1 MIERLLR
8 RTGLVMLGTGFSKG
22 LLLVLE
28 LFIARALGAAGYGAF
43 SLGLATLFVV
53 ANAAL
58 LGLNFGVIQYL
69 SVHQEEQRPDLVR
82 GVLRTSLVVTALTGV
97 AAAAAVWLAA
107 DVLALRVFSKPE
119 LGPALR
125 IVALAIPFETL
136 NQNLSAGFRG
146 LRRFRDHVMVSDLWR
161 NALALTAVL
170 VLSLR
175 KLELVPVLWVL
186 VLGTAAATL
195 IGLWRMRAALA
206 GDAGGSLNQ
215 HAARLLR
222 FSYLLI
228 GWNLFQQLAGR
239 GLLLLSGIFLSSA
252 DVGILSAFTRLL
264 LLFTFFQ
271 SGINQTTP
279 VEFARLH
286 HLGDRAQLQRTFAGI
301 TLALLIAA
309 TATALPLVTAPP
321 VLLGLIGPEF
331 SAGGWWL
338 VPLVAAQ
345 LLNVGTGPA
354 GQLLIACHRQREV
367 FIASVCSGLA
377 MLLLGVILMPSL
389 GLPGAVLAGTATIL
403 LLTLIRLVYL
413 WRFERVH
420 GFHPL
425 WMATAAGGVVA
436 AFAGTALAEWLR
448 GVPGWLAGSALS
460 LLLFLIAVL
469 LFLKRDTEFHSALQ
483 GWRFRFRSA
492 EPGR

>member
-97 AAAAAVWLAA
+97 VAGAAVWLAA
-107 DVLALRVFSKPE
+107 DFLAIRVFSKPE
-119 LGPALR
+119 LAQALR
-125 IVALAIPFETL
+125 IIALAIPFETM

-195 IGLWRMRAALA
+195 IGLWRMREALA
-206 GDAGGSLNQ
+206 GNVDGSLNH

-286 HLGDRAQLQRTFAGI
+286 HLGDRAQMQRTFAGL
-301 TLALLIAA
+301 TLALLIAG
-309 TATALPLVTAPP
+309 TATALPLVVAPP
-321 VLLGLIGPEF
+321 VLLASLVRN
-331 SAGGWWL
+331 SARAAGGWCRWSL
-338 VPLVAAQ
+338 H
-345 LLNVGTGPA
+345 NCSMWGPA
-354 GQLLIACHRQREV
+354 PRGSCSLPATGSVKCSSRRSPPGSPCCSWASPSCHRTACRGQFWPGLRP
-367 FIASVCSGLA
+367 FCCS
-377 MLLLGVILMPSL
+377 
-389 GLPGAVLAGTATIL
+389 
-403 LLTLIRLVYL
+403 R
-413 WRFERVH
+413 
-420 GFHPL
+420 
-425 WMATAAGGVVA
+425 
-436 AFAGTALAEWLR
+436 
-448 GVPGWLAGSALS
+448 
-460 LLLFLIAVL
+460 
-469 LFLKRDTEFHSALQ
+469 
-483 GWRFRFRSA
+483 
-492 EPGR
+492 

>member
-1 MIERLLR
+1 
-8 RTGLVMLGTGFSKG
+8 
-22 LLLVLE
+22 
-28 LFIARALGAAGYGAF
+28 
-43 SLGLATLFVV
+43 V

-97 AAAAAVWLAA
+97 VAGAAVWLAA
-107 DVLALRVFSKPE
+107 DFLAIRVFSKPE
-119 LGPALR
+119 LAQALR
-125 IVALAIPFETL
+125 IVALAIPFETM

-175 KLELVPVLWVL
+175 KVELVPVLWVL

-195 IGLWRMRAALA
+195 IGLWRMREALA
-206 GDAGGSLNQ
+206 GDVDGTLNH
-215 HAARLLR
+215 HAARLIR

-279 VEFARLH
+279 SSSLACITWGPGADATPSPVSLSRSDRGNRNRTASCGRSTGPSRPHWSGIQRGRLVAGAAGRCTIAQCGDRPRGRCSLPATGSVKCSLRRSLRARHAAPGGHPHAIARL
-286 HLGDRAQLQRTFAGI
+286 AGCGSGRDCDHS
-301 TLALLIAA
+301 AA
-309 TATALPLVTAPP
+309 HSDSTGLFVAIGASTRLPSSGWRPRRRGRCRLR
-321 VLLGLIGPEF
+321 GFG
-331 SAGGWWL
+331 AGR
-338 VPLVAAQ
+338 VAA
-345 LLNVGTGPA
+345 
-354 GQLLIACHRQREV
+354 
-367 FIASVCSGLA
+367 
-377 MLLLGVILMPSL
+377 
-389 GLPGAVLAGTATIL
+389 
-403 LLTLIRLVYL
+403 
-413 WRFERVH
+413 
-420 GFHPL
+420 
-425 WMATAAGGVVA
+425 
-436 AFAGTALAEWLR
+436 R
-448 GVPGWLAGSALS
+448 GPGWLAGARF

-469 LFLKRDTEFHSALQ
+469 VFLKRDTEFHAALQ